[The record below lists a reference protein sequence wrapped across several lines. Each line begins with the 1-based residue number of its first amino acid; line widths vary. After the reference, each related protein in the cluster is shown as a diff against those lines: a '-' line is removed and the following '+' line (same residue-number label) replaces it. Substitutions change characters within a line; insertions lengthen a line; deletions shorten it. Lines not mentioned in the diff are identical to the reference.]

1 MGSTTRSKKHFA
13 AQQVV
18 MLLGSL
24 AHNVVVWA
32 RRWLAAPPASC
43 SKLRYYGMLRLVRDA
58 FHISGLLVIATG
70 GQVVKIGL
78 NQATPLAS
86 ALVDP
91 LQ

>member
-1 MGSTTRSKKHFA
+1 
-13 AQQVV
+13 

-24 AHNVVVWA
+24 AHKVVVLA

-43 SKLRYYGMLRLVRDA
+43 SKLRHYGMMLLVHDA

-78 NQATPLAS
+78 NQAAPLAP

>member
-1 MGSTTRSKKHFA
+1 
-13 AQQVV
+13 

-43 SKLRYYGMLRLVRDA
+43 SKLRHYGMLLVRDA
-58 FHISGLLVIATG
+58 FRINGLRVIATG
-70 GQVVKIGL
+70 GQIVKIGL
-78 NQATPLAS
+78 NQAAPLTS

>member
-43 SKLRYYGMLRLVRDA
+43 SKLRHYGMLLVRDA

-78 NQATPLAS
+78 NQAAPLAS